1 MRKDKETL
9 RPGST
14 DLQDSRD
21 DIEHLQQEETTID
34 LPEVKDIPGQEHV
47 RPMPPGEMADTTIAS
62 AGEEG
67 KEIIGLEDDEEAD
80 ELSADT
86 NVTPE
91 EKELLSQSSVS
102 MSTGDDQQLRKAAL
116 DNVDDDGEQLNEK
129 IDQSGND
136 LDVPG
141 TDEDGNTEEDE
152 ENSQFSL
159 NDDKEDD
166 ITNRQ

>member
-1 MRKDKETL
+1 MRKDKEKIIT
-9 RPGST
+9 GT
-14 DLQDSRD
+14 VDLQDSKD
-21 DIEHLQQEETTID
+21 DIEHMQPEETMID

-47 RPMPPGEMADTTIAS
+47 RPMPSGEMADTTISS

-67 KEIIGLEDDEEAD
+67 KGIIGLEDEEED

-86 NVTPE
+86 NVTAE

-102 MSTGDDQQLRKAAL
+102 MSTRDDEQLRKAAL

-141 TDEDGNTEEDE
+141 TNEDGNTEEDE
-152 ENSQFSL
+152 ENSQYSL

>member
-1 MRKDKETL
+1 MKTTKTGRANIETADLPDSRKDNKQ
-9 RPGST
+9 
-14 DLQDSRD
+14 LQP
-21 DIEHLQQEETTID
+21 EETSMD

-47 RPMPPGEMADTTIAS
+47 RPMPPGEMADTTISS
-62 AGEEG
+62 ADEEG
-67 KEIIGLEDDEEAD
+67 KEIMGLGDEED
-80 ELSADT
+80 ELSEET

-91 EKELLSQSSVS
+91 EKELLRQSSVS
-102 MSTGDDQQLRKAAL
+102 MSSRDDEQLRKAAL
-116 DNVDDDGEQLNEK
+116 DNVDEDGEPLNENV
-129 IDQSGND
+129 DQSGTD

-141 TDEDGNTEEDE
+141 TREDDSTEEDE